1 MIIVV
6 SIPYI
11 YILNLKPLP
20 LFGAQFFHIFTHCCG
35 SMIVT
40 LGSAISI
47 FHILYVTKFEAVF
60 SMDPHEV
67 CRKTVIVLALLQL
80 VPNAAVGIYNTFQGI
95 HSVEGVAVLTKSEY
109 NGNGVRF
116 LTTYSV
122 CCSLLFLIL
131 SSVAY
136 VFIPIVLRSRQ
147 IVNIEQHTPQR
158 TSSLQRYILGAL
170 GLFIVLIVSVALN
183 SQSGRTTRPTS
194 TTSYMALFAFDFFLF
209 YLMTE
214 KDVRA
219 GIRRYIFN
227 LLHIDDMYNTGL
239 FFPQSNMDVTECLP
253 QPGVASS
260 SSVQAQNAI
269 PLTTLI
275 TVSALRTDGD

>member
-1 MIIVV
+1 
-6 SIPYI
+6 
-11 YILNLKPLP
+11 
-20 LFGAQFFHIFTHCCG
+20 
-35 SMIVT
+35 MIVT

-60 SMDPHEV
+60 SMDPHDV

-158 TSSLQRYILGAL
+158 TSSLQRYIVGAL
-170 GLFIVLIVSVALN
+170 GLFIILIVSVALN
-183 SQSGRTTRPTS
+183 SQGGRKTRPTS
-194 TTSYMALFAFDFFLF
+194 TTDYMSLFAFDLFLF

-227 LLHIDDMYNTGL
+227 LFQLDAVYNSGL
-239 FFPQSNMDVTECLP
+239 FFSQNNLDVTERLP
-253 QPGVASS
+253 RPGEASS
-260 SSVQAQNAI
+260 SSVVAQNI
-269 PLTTLI
+269 MPLTTLI